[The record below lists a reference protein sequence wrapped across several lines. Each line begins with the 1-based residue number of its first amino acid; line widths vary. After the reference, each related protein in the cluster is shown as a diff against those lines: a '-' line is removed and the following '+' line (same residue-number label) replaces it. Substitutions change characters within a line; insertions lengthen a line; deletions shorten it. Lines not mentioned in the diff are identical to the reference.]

1 MTSPIAPTVE
11 PAGRDASGA
20 GIRVDSVV
28 KLFPRRGA
36 NGVEM
41 MRALDE
47 VSLEIRPRE
56 FVTII
61 GPSGC
66 GKTTLLRMIAGLVT
80 PSAGTVFV
88 DDRAVSGPGPERAM
102 VFQQPALMPW
112 ANVLANVAYG
122 LKLRRVDADERNRR
136 ALEMIELVG
145 LAGFQQALP
154 KELSGGMQQRVGL
167 ARALVVDPSYLLMD
181 EPFGSLDEIT
191 RRVMQAELLKIWS
204 TQRKTAVFVTHS
216 VDEAVLL
223 SDRIVVLTARPG
235 RIAHDIAVDLP
246 RPRSH
251 AMEKAR
257 EFQQVR
263 ETVWDVIGQWADVP
277 GTGSSEG

>member
-1 MTSPIAPTVE
+1 VS
-11 PAGRDASGA
+11 DAGA
-20 GIRVDSVV
+20 GIRVEGIV
-28 KLFPRRGA
+28 KLFPRRTE
-36 NGVEM
+36 NGDTQM
-41 MRALDE
+41 LRALDE
-47 VSLEIRPRE
+47 VSVVIPPRQ

-66 GKTTLLRMIAGLVT
+66 GKTTLLRMIGGLVA

-88 DDRAVSGPGPERAM
+88 DDRPVRGPGPERAM

-122 LKLRRVDADERNRR
+122 LKLRGVDREQREAR

-145 LAGFQQALP
+145 LAGFHRALP
-154 KELSGGMQQRVGL
+154 RELSGGMQQRVGL

-191 RRVMQAELLKIWS
+191 RRVMQAELLSIWS
-204 TQRKTAVFVTHS
+204 RQQKTAVFVTHS

-223 SDRIVVLTARPG
+223 SDRIIVLTPRPG
-235 RIAHDIAVDLP
+235 RIAHNIVVDLP
-246 RPRSH
+246 RPRGH
-251 AMEKAR
+251 EMEKSP
-257 EFQQVR
+257 EFLHAR
-263 ETVWDVIGQWADVP
+263 ETVWDVIGQWSTPSAS
-277 GTGSSEG
+277 GSQSA